1 VTGCS
6 QAEIRESEA
15 PLKIH
20 EYQAKELMRE
30 RGIPVPLGRVATTVD
45 EAVAAVRPL
54 VEESGNPVVVL
65 KSQIH
70 AGGRGKGRFVEHP
83 DVGGVS
89 VITEGVAGGIE
100 ATEATVRELA
110 GKMLGSTL
118 ATVQTGPEG
127 KQVNRLYLEQGIDI
141 ARELYLSI
149 VLDRA
154 QGRNTVMAST
164 EGGTEIEEVAA
175 RTPEKIVRQ
184 SIDPAFGLLG
194 FEAARVAD
202 ALGLTGAAHRNG
214 VAFLQTLADFA
225 VELDT
230 DLVEINPLVVTGD
243 GQVMALDG
251 KMSFEGNAVYRH
263 PELAAMRDESE
274 EDPAELLASE
284 HGLSFIKLDGNIGCM
299 VNGAGLAM
307 ATMDIIKYVGGEPA
321 NFLDVGGGADKD
333 QVTAAFKI
341 ITRDPAVKGIFVNIF
356 GGIMRCDTIATGV
369 VEAVKEVGLEV
380 PLVVRLE
387 GTNVELGKRIIDESG
402 LNVVSA
408 VDMKDG
414 AQKIVELT
422 S

>member
-1 VTGCS
+1 M
-6 QAEIRESEA
+6 
-15 PLKIH
+15 KIH
-20 EYQAKELMRE
+20 EYQAKELMRA

-45 EAVAAVRPL
+45 EAVAAVRPI

-83 DVGGVS
+83 DVGGVT
-89 VITEGVAGGIE
+89 VVTEGVAGGIE
-100 ATEATVRELA
+100 AAEARVRELA

-118 ATVQTGPEG
+118 VTIQTGPDG

-141 ARELYLSI
+141 ERELYLSI

-175 RTPEKIVRQ
+175 ETPEKIVRQ

-202 ALGLTGAAHRNG
+202 ALGFTGPAHRNG
-214 VAFLQTLADFA
+214 VAFLQTLAEFA

-230 DLVEINPLVVTGD
+230 DLVEINPLVVTKD

-263 PELAAMRDESE
+263 PDVAAMRDESE
-274 EDPAELLASE
+274 EDAAELLASE

-369 VEAVKEVGLEV
+369 VEAVKEVGLAV

-387 GTNVELGKRIIDESG
+387 GTNVELGKQIIDESG